1 VVAAPFA
8 TARLPVT
15 TATTDGAF
23 GTGHTDGELL
33 GGQAGCNYQLKPGIV
48 IGIEASG
55 TFDWAKD
62 TFTTELVTGATRT
75 HVTNETTEIE
85 RKCQVHLGPRLGAT
99 LPGLTGNGETLAL
112 APLIYATGGY
122 AGTCYRS
129 KQSGD
134 NGRFRTT
141 VNNPDVSESDFI
153 SGWFV
158 GAGVDIPTSGFIPGT
173 FVQIEYSHSEYG
185 DMTFRLAGSDVT
197 GRLDNN
203 SNEIRVGFKYRFPVP
218 TPTPLP
224 VPR

>member
-1 VVAAPFA
+1 MVAAPFA
-8 TARLPVT
+8 AARLPVT

-23 GTGHTDGELL
+23 GTSHTDGELL

-75 HVTNETTEIE
+75 HVSNVTTEIE

-99 LPGLTGNGETLAL
+99 LPGLTGNGETLTL
-112 APLIYATGGY
+112 APLFCATGGY

-134 NGRFRTT
+134 NPNFRAA

-158 GAGVDIPTSGFIPGT
+158 GAGVDIPTSGFVPGT

-185 DMTFRLAGSDVT
+185 DMTFRLAGSDVVVAEAA
-197 GRLDNN
+197 
-203 SNEIRVGFKYRFPVP
+203 NENTARA
-218 TPTPLP
+218 
-224 VPR
+224 